1 MKKKP
6 HSQFSILNSQFI
18 IVITSPLFPSNE
30 AEHIT
35 ALFGAGLEI
44 LHLRKPDA
52 TKEMYEQILQSIPEK
67 YHKRIMLHDFF
78 ELTEKY
84 DVRGVHLN
92 RRNPAYNGT
101 KNIKISKSC
110 HSIPELETIDRY
122 DYVFLSPI
130 FNSISKAGYASSFSN
145 EELLKASD
153 SGLINEKVIAL
164 GGIDVETLPSLKP
177 YKFGGI
183 AVLGAIW
190 NISSTSS
197 SVEENSKKIVER
209 FLEIRIFIP
218 CCSY

>member
-1 MKKKP
+1 MKKTF
-6 HSQFSILNSQFI
+6 HSPFSILHSPL
-18 IVITSPLFPSNE
+18 VITSPVFLSGE
-30 AEHIT
+30 VEYIT
-35 ALFGAGLEI
+35 ALFEAGLEI

-52 TKEMYEQILQSIPEK
+52 TKGEYEQLLNSIPQK

-78 ELTEKY
+78 ELAEKY

-92 RRNPAYNGT
+92 RRNQAYNGI

-110 HSIPELETIDRY
+110 HSIRELKTIDQY

-130 FNSISKAGYASSFSN
+130 FNSISKTGYTSSFSG

-153 SGLINEKVIAL
+153 SHLINEKVIAL
-164 GGIDVETLPSLKP
+164 GGIDINTLPLLKP

-190 NISSTSS
+190 NVSPTL
-197 SVEENSKKIVER
+197 SVEDNLRMIVER
-209 FLEIRIFIP
+209 FLEI
-218 CCSY
+218 SESS